1 VERQNTFMIPSNSIW
16 QHSYSKQ
23 LFTLIQSCMV
33 LAAALAIAS
42 VLFGSPTLAQ
52 SQEPAPPGT
61 SVTIVTGGK
70 FQQVVPPS
78 TNGTE
83 RRSLTIQNN
92 SANDDSCWVY
102 IGTSKPSKEASFE
115 LAPGKSLV
123 RSWPFVPSNAIQA
136 TCASSSDTLYVEYQ

>member
-1 VERQNTFMIPSNSIW
+1 MA
-16 QHSYSKQ
+16 
-23 LFTLIQSCMV
+23 
-33 LAAALAIAS
+33 LAAALAIAL

-52 SQEPAPPGT
+52 SQAPPGT
-61 SVTIVTGGK
+61 SVTIVTGSK

-92 SANDDSCWVY
+92 SANVDSCWVF

-115 LAPGKSLV
+115 LAPGKSLI
-123 RSWPFVPSNAIQA
+123 RYWPFVPSDAIQA